1 MKNHKRKLT
10 VWYKSYRFFL
20 PENLL
25 KNLCSLIF
33 VIYFCGAKGSPNG
46 QCATR
51 GEKEIRWES
60 ETVPAAVSSILGG
73 PHARSSYYDIENM
86 FNRTLCHW
94 RPSRWEGAMERNKSE
109 DLPCVLVDLDLQ
121 VYGLRI
127 KTIFYPYFITHK
139 SIATLRR
146 IACRPKV
153 NPNPSFWRTLPLP
166 WYAEKEFWV
175 DNLITCT
182 QAD

>member
-1 MKNHKRKLT
+1 
-10 VWYKSYRFFL
+10 
-20 PENLL
+20 
-25 KNLCSLIF
+25 
-33 VIYFCGAKGSPNG
+33 
-46 QCATR
+46 
-51 GEKEIRWES
+51 
-60 ETVPAAVSSILGG
+60 
-73 PHARSSYYDIENM
+73 M

-182 QAD
+182 QADWIINSKYFFVWRNKLTSAPKLRWLKLQSKKDLPKVVTEQENQNGNLGTKITQQRQLWKRYFQF